1 MICEVELFNVIFPEV
16 IVVLDKDHP
25 PTEPA
30 VLLALLAALAAADA
44 VVLPSAVDWAF
55 DAAVAAAFAVESFVN
70 PESFVKL
77 PIVIPPLP
85 DSFNLFASIVPVVIL
100 HHQYLLHYL

>member
-1 MICEVELFNVIFPEV
+1 MLPEV

-44 VVLPSAVDWAF
+44 VVLLSAV
-55 DAAVAAAFAVESFVN
+55 
-70 PESFVKL
+70 L
-77 PIVIPPLP
+77 
-85 DSFNLFASIVPVVIL
+85 
-100 HHQYLLHYL
+100 

>member
-1 MICEVELFNVIFPEV
+1 MICELELFNVLLPEV

-44 VVLPSAVDWAF
+44 VVLLFAVVWALP
-55 DAAVAAAFAVESFVN
+55 AAVFAV
-70 PESFVKL
+70 L
-77 PIVIPPLP
+77 
-85 DSFNLFASIVPVVIL
+85 AVP
-100 HHQYLLHYL
+100 